1 LKTLGGIL
9 MGIGILIAG
18 LSGLCSLVLLVTEAT
33 SSYSNM
39 EDVIAMILG
48 FGGIPFI
55 LGLGMI
61 FLGRHFIK
69 IAGRA

>member
-9 MGIGILIAG
+9 LGIGILIAG
-18 LSGLCSLVLLVTEAT
+18 LSGLCSLVLFLTEAT

-39 EDVIAMILG
+39 EDLLAMIMG
-48 FGGIPFI
+48 FGGIPFA

-61 FLGRHFIK
+61 FLGRHLIK
-69 IAGRA
+69 SAGQS